1 MPAPA
6 IHVQRVSLRYDSDQ
20 QALSEVDLTI
30 PQGALFGILGPNG
43 SGKTSLFRVLATLVT
58 PTQGDAEVFGASTR
72 ADAAAVRQRLGV
84 VFQSPALDDTL
95 TVRENLAFQGAL
107 YGLHGASLR
116 DRISTVLGYVDL
128 HDRADNAVDTL
139 SGGLARRAD
148 LARGLLHRPD
158 LLLLDEP
165 TAGLDPMARRSFWE
179 TIAALQQS
187 EGTTMVV
194 ATHLMDEAERCDAVA
209 ILAQGELVVE
219 GKPALLRAALGDEML
234 WLATDEPYELAR
246 DLTAQFG
253 CEAHPFEQGIQLLHD
268 NAAQLVAPIY
278 EAFGDRIQSA
288 TVRPPTLE
296 DVFMAHAGAQLD
308 ASVNTLSPMYSA

>member
-6 IHVQRVSLRYDSDQ
+6 IHVQRVSLRYDGDQ
-20 QALSEVDLTI
+20 QALNDVDLTI

-72 ADAAAVRQRLGV
+72 DDAAAVRQRLGV

-128 HDRADNAVDTL
+128 HDRADDAVDTL

-194 ATHLMDEAERCDAVA
+194 ATHLMDEAERCDAVG

-234 WLATDEPYELAR
+234 WLTTDEPYELAR